1 MYIKLTCRLLLRHF
15 NHHRWS
21 YIFYTGTKKKVIP
34 ETKKS
39 RVGLE
44 YQKPSSKWQQPT
56 CSPTYCKFVRDN
68 FSDWYVFIRTNR
80 RLGKNGEKTKKAP
93 VVGRRRE
100 HGLGRYL
107 QGRRGEHGEARPA
120 ISALRGGPHLDL
132 GRSRLKTWPKS
143 DFSIAE
149 TTGWTY
155 LYIYLWILK

>member
-1 MYIKLTCRLLLRHF
+1 MYVYKHF

-107 QGRRGEHGEARPA
+107 QGREGRARW
-120 ISALRGGPHLDL
+120 STSSNQRTRGGSHLDL
-132 GRSRLKTWPKS
+132 DSLRLKTWSKS

-149 TTGWTY
+149 ITGRTY
-155 LYIYLWILK
+155 LLRSIHIIIILK